1 MARTSAADAVARQVA
16 ARAERTSSIVV
27 IRWQD
32 HARLRN
38 KKSRRGVGTLQ
49 LQLWRV
55 LLLEFYY
62 FIT

>member
-38 KKSRRGVGTLQ
+38 KKSRRGVATQAAAAAGG
-49 LQLWRV
+49 
-55 LLLEFYY
+55 F
-62 FIT
+62 